1 MDSEQEGKDFD
12 AIFELIND
20 ISKSMCSQFRDL
32 SEKLDDIEG
41 RIKALQH
48 KDDEPRFREIKRDIL
63 NVDQRVSDVID
74 QIESLKTGR

>member
-63 NVDQRVSDVID
+63 NVDRGFLMSSIR
-74 QIESLKTGR
+74 LRA

>member
-1 MDSEQEGKDFD
+1 LDSEQRGKDFD

-32 SEKLDDIEG
+32 SEKLDDVEG
-41 RIKALQH
+41 RIKALQR
-48 KDDEPRFREIKRDIL
+48 KDEEPRFREIKRDIL
-63 NVDQRVSDVID
+63 SVDQRVSEVID